1 MTDQSS
7 AAADNG
13 ASSSA
18 WRYGAAGFGV
28 CSGLVLLHTREF
40 VAPSTSSPTGFAIG
54 TVLMLAVAVLI
65 LWFWP
70 RKPILP
76 AASARRSPVGA
87 LILLLLTVGLL
98 YAAASRLL
106 PHIFA
111 GPIGSA
117 GGDMLLV
124 IDLGVRRLLSGH
136 NPYVTYTVPWK
147 VWLTYGPGLW
157 MPYSI
162 PILLRAD
169 ERLLTAIT
177 QAYVPAAFGLSAMV
191 AAYWRRFLAAGLLL
205 ALATEFALDTSL
217 VRFHGLGH
225 TQVYWPLMIV
235 FAVCLATDR
244 SMAAAVA
251 LGLLVSAR
259 TTMLAIVPLFLL
271 HLSVQRRLRTRIL
284 LTLAA
289 CALLPFVPFVLLDPA
304 AVWWAMYTSYATVT
318 KSYLWNQTTGP
329 LDTYG
334 LTGVLLRHGEQEYVE
349 AAQLAVLMAFYVMA
363 RWALK
368 RGVRPEP
375 LAAAALL
382 LFSMTVFWPVLYLYF
397 DVWLL
402 FAAGFAAVTLSP
414 LLRSKSA
421 PIALAVPAFL
431 SIFVVLVVGAGTPGR
446 RYVIDVGTSAAAPL
460 TGGGFGQDASSRDGD
475 RTFVWVEGTRA
486 VVRLPRAGWG
496 DSELRVVVR
505 PYVPMTGYHQRIIAS
520 LNGRPIGTVDL
531 IDDWQ
536 EVALHAPAAEWRY
549 GFNLLE
555 LYMTYSEHSPPS
567 DSSGRSL
574 SIAVDRIVVD

>member
-40 VAPSTSSPTGFAIG
+40 VAPYTSSPTGFAIG

-70 RKPILP
+70 REPILSV
-76 AASARRSPVGA
+76 ASARRSPVGA
-87 LILLLLTVGLL
+87 LVLLLLTICLL

-117 GGDMLLV
+117 GGDMLLL
-124 IDLGVRRLLSGH
+124 IDQSVRRFLTGN
-136 NPYVTYTVPWK
+136 NPYVTYSLPWNVP
-147 VWLTYGPGLW
+147 LSYGPGLW

-177 QAYVPAAFGLSAMV
+177 QTFVPAALGLSAMV
-191 AAYWRRFLAAGLLL
+191 AAYWRRFLAGGLLL
-205 ALATEFALDTSL
+205 ALATEFAVDTSL

-225 TQVYWPLMIV
+225 TQVYWPLLIV
-235 FAVCLATDR
+235 FAVCLATER
-244 SMAAAVA
+244 TTAAAVA
-251 LGLLVSAR
+251 LGLLISSR
-259 TTMLAIVPLFLL
+259 TTMLAIVPVFLL
-271 HLSVQRRLRTRIL
+271 HLSVQRRLRIRLL
-284 LTLAA
+284 LTIAA
-289 CALLPFVPFVLLDPA
+289 CALGPFVPFVLLDPA
-304 AVWWAMYTSYATVT
+304 AVWGGMYGYYIAVTRSFVWTHTTWA
-318 KSYLWNQTTGP
+318 

-334 LTGVLLRHGEQEYVE
+334 LTGILLRHGEQDYVQVV
-349 AAQLAVLMAFYVMA
+349 QLAVLTAFYVMA
-363 RWALK
+363 RWALT

-382 LFSMTVFWPVLYLYF
+382 LFSMTGLWPVLYLYF

-402 FAAGFAAVTLSP
+402 FAAGFAAATLGP
-414 LLRSKSA
+414 LLRSKTA
-421 PIALAVPAFL
+421 PIALVVPAFL
-431 SIFVVLVVGAGTPGR
+431 SVFVVLVVGAYTPGR

-460 TGGGFGQDASSRDGD
+460 TGGGFGKDVSSRDGD

-496 DSELRVVVR
+496 DGDLRVVAR
-505 PYVPMTGYHQRIIAS
+505 PYVPMAGFHQRIAAS

-531 IDDWQ
+531 IDAWQ
-536 EVALHAPAAEWRY
+536 EVTLHAPARDWLY

-555 LYMTYSEHSPPS
+555 LDMSYSEHSPAS
-567 DSSGRSL
+567 DVSARSI
-574 SIAVDRIVVD
+574 SIAVDRVVVD

>member
-1 MTDQSS
+1 MAMTGQSS
-7 AAADNG
+7 GAAPIG
-13 ASSSA
+13 VSSSA

-28 CSGLVLLHTREF
+28 CSGLALLHTRDF
-40 VAPSTSSPTGFAIG
+40 VAPYTSSPSGFAIG
-54 TVLMLAVAVLI
+54 TVLMLAVVVLI

-70 RKPILP
+70 REPILP
-76 AASARRSPVGA
+76 VASARRSPVGA
-87 LILLLLTVGLL
+87 LILLLLTIWLL

-117 GGDMLLV
+117 GGDMLLM
-124 IDLGVRRLLSGH
+124 IDLSVRRFLSGH
-136 NPYVTYTVPWK
+136 NPYIIYTVPWK
-147 VWLTYGPGLW
+147 LPLTYGPGLW

-177 QAYVPAAFGLSAMV
+177 QTYVPAAFGLSAMV
-191 AAYWRRFLAAGLLL
+191 AVYWRRFLAAGLLL
-205 ALATEFALDTSL
+205 ALASEFALDTSL

-244 SMAAAVA
+244 TTAAAVA
-251 LGLLVSAR
+251 LGLLVSSR
-259 TTMLAIVPLFLL
+259 TTMLAIVPVFLL
-271 HLSVQRRLRTRIL
+271 HLSVQRRLSIRIL
-284 LTLAA
+284 LSFAA
-289 CALLPFVPFVLLDPA
+289 CALLPLVPFVLLDPA
-304 AVWWAMYTSYATVT
+304 AVWRGMYSYYITTTKGFVWTHTTWA
-318 KSYLWNQTTGP
+318 

-334 LTGVLLRHGEQEYVE
+334 LTAVLLRHGEQDYVE
-349 AAQLAVLMAFYVMA
+349 VVQLAVMMALCVMA

-368 RGVRPEP
+368 RAVRPEP

-382 LFSMTVFWPVLYLYF
+382 LFSMTTLWPVLYLYF

-402 FAAGFAAVTLSP
+402 FAAGFAAATLGP
-414 LLRSKSA
+414 ALRSKTA
-421 PIALAVPAFL
+421 PIALLVPAVL
-431 SIFVVLVVGAGTPGR
+431 SIVVVLVVGASTQGR

-460 TGGGFGQDASSRDGD
+460 TGGGFGKDESRRDGD

-496 DSELRVVVR
+496 DGELRVVVR
-505 PYVPMTGYHQRIIAS
+505 PYVPTTGLHQRIAAS

-531 IDDWQ
+531 IRRL
-536 EVALHAPAAEWRY
+536 ARGGLPCPCR
-549 GFNLLE
+549 
-555 LYMTYSEHSPPS
+555 
-567 DSSGRSL
+567 
-574 SIAVDRIVVD
+574 